1 VNQRVIAML
10 VPHATLHVVKGGGH
24 LVLLDSAE
32 QVGPVITSFLR
43 GDGAP
48 DPASRHM

>member
-1 VNQRVIAML
+1 M
-10 VPHATLHVVKGGGH
+10 KGGGH

-43 GDGAP
+43 GDGGP
-48 DPASRHM
+48 DAAVRGM